1 MINRYRPEIDSLR
14 ATAVLCVIFFHLD
27 FLKISGGFLG
37 VDIFFVISGFLIS
50 NFIIGRINDFDL
62 KNLNYKHWTKIR
74 EIQVK
79 FAESND
85 KFSWVNTDDL
95 NDGYNKKGDSI
106 NNDLHMSVEGYK
118 TLGKRFAEKAI
129 ELIVNTN

>member
-1 MINRYRPEIDSLR
+1 MSFWRQPWHWIRIAQDKANGLMGRPHR
-14 ATAVLCVIFFHLD
+14 
-27 FLKISGGFLG
+27 
-37 VDIFFVISGFLIS
+37 
-50 NFIIGRINDFDL
+50 RINDFDL

-85 KFSWVNTDDL
+85 KFSWINTDDL

-129 ELIVNTN
+129 ELIVNNN